1 MKKDIHPS
9 YVLQAQV
16 SCVCGATMTTGST
29 QAELKTEICSQCHP
43 FYTGK
48 KKFVDATGRV
58 DRFKRLT
65 EKAVEAKKE
74 ARTEPKVRKSADEK
88 ALAAAPAKKIAK
100 KVTKKVA

>member
-9 YVLQAQV
+9 YTKEAQV
-16 SCVCGATMTTGST
+16 SCVCGASMVTGST
-29 QAELKTEICSQCHP
+29 QAELKTEICSNCHP

-65 EKAVEAKKE
+65 EKSAEAKSS
-74 ARTEPKVRKSADEK
+74 ARTTPKVRKTKEEK
-88 ALAAAPAKKIAK
+88 EASKA
-100 KVTKKVA
+100 

>member
-1 MKKDIHPS
+1 MKKAIHPN
-9 YVLQAQV
+9 YIKDAKVT
-16 SCVCGATMTTGST
+16 CVCGAAMTTGST

-65 EKAVEAKKE
+65 EKAAETKGSLSK
-74 ARTEPKVRKSADEK
+74 TPKVRKTKVEK
-88 ALAAAPAKKIAK
+88 E
-100 KVTKKVA
+100 VTQA